1 MPSITAAQV
10 QTYLDTVEAQFA
22 HFLVYK
28 DLLVDAIIDKGGT
41 ITYQDDP
48 EFVAQY
54 GPNIPVYEDLD
65 DAILSIPND
74 ACLATAALKAD
85 IDACGGV
92 FIMDTLT
99 NQTSSFTL
107 NGVTVPF
114 SGTRVKKTGA
124 TLGSIISTINTSTVI
139 PAVIG
144 FAGGE
149 ISSLSIPDKTQLNVF
164 YSPYNGIINWSG
176 VFSGCTTLTTVSSI
190 DTSFATNI
198 SNLFMGCSALTAL
211 PFMNCTNVTNA
222 TDFVSGCS
230 SLSYSD
236 VRNMTVS
243 HSYAN
248 CSLSA
253 LALNY
258 IFSNL
263 GTPSSTQNIDIT
275 GNPGAATC
283 DTSIAT
289 AKNWTVTT

>member
-10 QTYLDTVEAQFA
+10 QDYLDTVEKQFA

-74 ACLATAALKAD
+74 ACLTTAALKAG

-92 FIMDTLT
+92 FIME
-99 NQTSSFTL
+99 TSSIQTGDFYLSGQARSFGGTYTKQT
-107 NGVTVPF
+107 GSPKITTVD
-114 SGTRVKKTGA
+114 TGD
-124 TLGSIISTINTSTVI
+124 IV
-139 PAVIG
+139 PAILG
-144 FAGGE
+144 FAGGD
-149 ISSLSIPDKTQLNVF
+149 ISSLTIQDKTQLIAF
-164 YSPYNGIINWSG
+164 SSPYNSVTNWSG
-176 VFSGCTTLTTVSSI
+176 VFSGSAVLNNVATLDVSK
-190 DTSFATNI
+190 ATNI
-198 SNLFMGCSALTAL
+198 SNMFNGCSLL
-211 PFMNCTNVTNA
+211 SMIPFMNCENVTVA
-222 TDFVSGCS
+222 TNFVSGCP
-230 SLSYSD
+230 LVYSD
-236 VRNMTVS
+236 VRKIKIS
-243 HSYAN
+243 HSYEN
-248 CSLSA
+248 CSLSD

-263 GTPSSTQNIDIT
+263 GTPSSPQNIVVT